1 MEFNKLD
8 DVFWKTSPNLYF
20 LTIVLNSLSGIAYI
34 TLIPFITYSVEEDY
48 KKYLYDADFTF
59 SFLDSPSA
67 KLSFGFLILICTV
80 IVLKTSSMIISDFI
94 RSKATSKLRIE
105 LCRRLNRT
113 SIENI
118 ESMGYAKVANLI
130 NIDTNRLTGAAMALP
145 GIWVHSVTVIGV
157 LGYLTYI
164 DIAVFVM
171 VIVCLTIGI
180 VTYQAPLFFASK
192 ALNIART
199 KEDEVQEGCRGL
211 VLGAKEL
218 KLDRDKAVGYIE
230 DEIVKHDEER
240 RRYSFKGMSI
250 FLLAEN
256 YGSMIVMLVIGL
268 TIFYLPYLYNISIL
282 DLIGAVMA
290 LLYVTGPVAIILQEL
305 NEIKVGEISLKKVVK
320 VFEKSNAE
328 IKSTGREFNQNW
340 QQLSLRNVGYEY
352 SGDAEKK
359 FSISAIDL
367 VINKGEIVFIVG
379 GNGSGKS
386 TLAKIIST
394 HYQYQEGDYQIDG
407 QSLTDFDLDSFRK
420 NIYSIYTDFFLFP
433 KLYSDFDNSRAKE
446 LLKYLNIDHKVTID
460 NGFFSTTRLSDGQR
474 KRVALMSGIL
484 DNRHIYIFDEWAADQ
499 DPEFKDVFY
508 YTILPKLKS
517 ENKTVI
523 VISHDDRY
531 FKSADKLVEME
542 DGKIRNIR
550 EVKLS
555 DQPQI
560 ELIES

>member
-328 IKSTGREFNQNW
+328 IKSTGREFN
-340 QQLSLRNVGYEY
+340 

-531 FKSADKLVEME
+531 FKS
-542 DGKIRNIR
+542 NIR